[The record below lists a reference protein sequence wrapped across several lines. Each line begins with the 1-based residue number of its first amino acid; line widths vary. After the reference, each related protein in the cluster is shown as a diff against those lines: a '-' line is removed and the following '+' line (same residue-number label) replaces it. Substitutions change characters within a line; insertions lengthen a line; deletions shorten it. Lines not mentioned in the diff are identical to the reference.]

1 MIFVP
6 VANRPPYLPMSSR
19 TPAAIANAPMTW
31 LGIANR
37 VNDASPVRISQI
49 ANRSIPIDT
58 TPIVIG
64 GPPFSLVFEAP
75 NAYSVAEPNT
85 TQKFLRPEAGRSSS
99 RRFLLIFLFQAF
111 MLG

>member
-37 VNDASPVRISQI
+37 VNDASPVRMSQI
-49 ANRSIPIDT
+49 ANSSIPIDT
-58 TPIVIG
+58 TPIIIG
-64 GPPFSLVFEAP
+64 FPPLWFLERPIHIGLRNRIQGRKSRFGPGQPVHGGC
-75 NAYSVAEPNT
+75 V
-85 TQKFLRPEAGRSSS
+85 RV
-99 RRFLLIFLFQAF
+99 IFLFETF